1 MAGVS
6 YGAYLTA
13 FAITQTRRFAAV
25 SLDDGPTDLRAD
37 YGVNYAFHSRSL
49 SSFFG
54 GTPWTKPEVYA
65 AQSPITFVARA
76 RTPVL
81 MRYGGRSATGDDV
94 RQAYMLS
101 QGFEFYA
108 GLHDAG
114 VPVQF
119 ILHPDQGHGIADWD
133 LYKDWVSRNLRWF
146 DFWLRH
152 EGANPTSTPE

>member
-1 MAGVS
+1 
-6 YGAYLTA
+6 
-13 FAITQTRRFAAV
+13 
-25 SLDDGPTDLRAD
+25 
-37 YGVNYAFHSRSL
+37 L

-65 AQSPITFVARA
+65 AQSPITFVARV

-81 MRYGGRSATGDDV
+81 MRYGGKSATDDDV

-101 QGFEFYA
+101 QGFELYA
-108 GLHDAG
+108 GLRDAG

-146 DFWLRH
+146 NFWLRH